1 MRELCQAE
9 AKEVKDPLKVEG
21 SEKGSGKKTE
31 EKNKEEEGKEGE
43 EKKEYG
49 DDERVRMF
57 ISEIGL

>member
-9 AKEVKDPLKVEG
+9 AKEGKDPLKVNG

-49 DDERVRMF
+49 DDERVCMC

>member
-9 AKEVKDPLKVEG
+9 AKEGKDPLKVKG
-21 SEKGSGKKTE
+21 SEGSGKKTE

-49 DDERVRMF
+49 DDERVRMS